1 MVLMRSVGVC
11 CQDGRTGAIL
21 PVSFAGQFAS
31 LFEFGQTKLLA
42 RLAQAWLA
50 QCQGTVF
57 ITRFSRFFVGNKL
70 ILVPSAG
77 TNDLIALVPLVVSY
91 QNQFKNKVPSFLVTF
106 LHFLC
111 RRTSYMIFF
120 PKSH

>member
-1 MVLMRSVGVC
+1 MILLRQAVVC
-11 CQDGRTGAIL
+11 CQDSRTSAIL
-21 PVSFAGQFAS
+21 HRSFGGQFAS
-31 LFEFGQTKLLA
+31 LFEFEQTKLLA
-42 RLAQAWLA
+42 RLAQARLV
-50 QCQGTVF
+50 QCQGIVF
-57 ITRFSRFFVGNKL
+57 IAIFSRFFVGNKL

-77 TNDLIALVPLVVSY
+77 TNDLIALIPLVVSS

-111 RRTSYMIFF
+111 RRTPYMIFF